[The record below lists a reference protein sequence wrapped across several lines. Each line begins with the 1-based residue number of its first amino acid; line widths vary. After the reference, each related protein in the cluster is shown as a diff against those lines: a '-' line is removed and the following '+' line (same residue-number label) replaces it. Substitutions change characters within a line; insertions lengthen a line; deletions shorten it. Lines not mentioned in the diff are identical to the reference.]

1 MGILHR
7 AYARHAP
14 SVWEAE
20 TRLLHAFRLVR
31 RPVAAQWLVT
41 NACDLACPHCY
52 SHAGKRGA
60 HELTTSEAK
69 ALVVDELVALGKPLF
84 VLAGGELLLRRDIPE
99 LVDYACERGL
109 AWAMHTHG
117 LHVPRFRQLL
127 RRHPPALAA
136 ISLDGDRALHDGFRG
151 RAGSFDGALEA
162 IRVLRE
168 TGCREIVAGTTITRH
183 SADAVADL
191 FPIVAASGADSWGLH
206 LFAPEGRGAEHQALV
221 PTPEQL
227 ARVAAFGRRMRQH
240 FHVELCN
247 EWGSAGCDDVRY
259 RDQPWLCGAGR
270 ISFVVSPGGEVLPCT
285 TTDLSESEGNVR
297 DTPLRTLWARGFG
310 RFRTGGHGD
319 CSDGRTCWLQAR
331 NGCAPGV
338 AAFGE
343 VARAEAPRH
352 TPLVE
357 RLPRGR
363 ARASRTTREA
373 RLAGPMAVRATRA
386 AALVA
391 VFLEACV
398 ARTKPEPGAPGEGS
412 ASASAA
418 APPTGPTASAPASAA
433 APGATVAIPAVPGA
447 SESAS
452 ASAPPDAPPAVTVGS
467 FPALDEAG
475 LARHFRL
482 RGTMTAWRALVV
494 ALSELVPRRSLA
506 EQQELAQ
513 SLGPKPSNRLASAL
527 LAHLERRDRDV
538 PDTAAELLLL
548 LDAAE
553 QHPIF
558 DGAFAAYLWQRT
570 GELPLATAGTT
581 AQTFLMR
588 LERYRQVSA
597 ALEAGA
603 RAVGRVEYRAWLSKA
618 GPPPGWEDRVI
629 VPAGLLP
636 AARSSF
642 ASAPAPRWRVGAM
655 TLTVTEGAVTLVPPG
670 APARSVAAG
679 ASFALYPLELLR
691 ADTPV
696 KLDHPLVGAL
706 ELPAGTEVSVLT
718 LAGTLGAAGRSRLAE
733 LVANAGAGDGA
744 ARAAVEANLAL
755 AARDLR
761 AFLRAHPDAPGAS
774 RLFELA
780 TRLMAPE

>member
-60 HELTTSEAK
+60 HELTTAEAK
-69 ALVVDELVALGKPLF
+69 ALVVDELVALGKPLL

-99 LVDYACERGL
+99 LVDYACGRGL

-117 LHVPRFRQLL
+117 LHVPRFRELL

-162 IRVLRE
+162 IRVLKDA
-168 TGCREIVAGTTITRH
+168 GCREIVAGTTITRH
-183 SADAVADL
+183 SADTVADL

-206 LFAPEGRGAEHQALV
+206 LFAPEGRGAEHQALF

-338 AAFGE
+338 AAFGA
-343 VARAEAPRH
+343 VARAEAPPA
-352 TPLVE
+352 TPLLD
-357 RLPRGR
+357 RLPRVR
-363 ARASRTTREA
+363 ARATRTTREA
-373 RLAGPMAVRATRA
+373 RLAGPTAVRATRA

-418 APPTGPTASAPASAA
+418 AAPGAPSMSASA
-433 APGATVAIPAVPGA
+433 APGATGPTAPVPA
-447 SESAS
+447 ESAS
-452 ASAPPDAPPAVTVGS
+452 ASPPPDPPSAVTVGT
-467 FPALDEAG
+467 FPALDDAA
-475 LARHFRL
+475 LARHFRASGP
-482 RGTMTAWRALVV
+482 RGAWRPLVGSLLEVGPRLAL
-494 ALSELVPRRSLA
+494 ADQRDLAQGLVPS
-506 EQQELAQ
+506 
-513 SLGPKPSNRLASAL
+513 SSSRLTSAL
-527 LAHLERRDRDV
+527 LSHLDRRGRDV
-538 PDTAAELLLL
+538 ADTAAELLQL
-548 LDAAE
+548 LDAVE

-570 GELPLATAGTT
+570 AELPIAGTGT
-581 AQTFLMR
+581 LSETLLVR
-588 LERYRQVSA
+588 LLRHRRLSA
-597 ALEAGA
+597 ALEAA
-603 RAVGRVEYRAWLSKA
+603 SRAVGPIQYRAWLSKA
-618 GPPPGWEDRVI
+618 GVSPDVQDPVV
-629 VPAGLLP
+629 VPAGLLA
-636 AARSSF
+636 AARGSF
-642 ASAPAPRWRVGAM
+642 ASAPAAPWRVGAM
-655 TLTVTEGAVTLVPPG
+655 TLAVTEGTVTLTHPG

-679 ASFALYPLELLR
+679 ASFPLYPLELVR
-691 ADTPV
+691 ADGPA
-696 KLDHPLVGAL
+696 KLRHALVGAL
-706 ELPAGTEVSVLT
+706 ELPAGTEVSLLT
-718 LAGTLGAAGRSRLAE
+718 LDRALGAAGRSQLAQ

-755 AARDLR
+755 AARDVR
-761 AFLRAHPDAPGAS
+761 AFLRAHPDAAGAS
-774 RLFELA
+774 ALRELS